1 MSRAIKTVARIA
13 LPIAGNFFAPGIGGI
28 IGGALGGA
36 LGGGGIG
43 GALLGAATAGLS
55 GGLGGS
61 LVGAPAGAS
70 LAQTTGNAL
79 LQGPTAGRGLLGL
92 ATGGSFGPIGNT
104 LTQAATGGFPSTGQL
119 LGLGNQLFAQE
130 QADTAE
136 EAARIQS
143 QALNRA
149 IDANQQA
156 LAPYQTL
163 GADSVARI
171 QEIQADPVAYIQNNP
186 LYQNLAQ
193 DAERR
198 LLANQAARG
207 KVGSGGTAAA
217 LQEQL
222 LGIGNSL
229 VNQELS
235 RLQGQA
241 NAGQN
246 AASNIGGFTGNLLA
260 QQGAVNAAG
269 QVGSLE
275 ALAQGY
281 QNQVNTFLNP
291 INL

>member
-43 GALLGAATAGLS
+43 GAILGAATAGLS
-55 GGLGGS
+55 SGLGGS
-61 LVGAPAGAS
+61 LIGAPAGAS

-79 LQGPTAGRGLLGL
+79 LQGPTAGSGLLGV
-92 ATGGSFGPIGNT
+92 ATGGNFGPIGNS
-104 LTQAATGGFPSTGQL
+104 LTQAATGGFSPGRL
-119 LGLGNQLFAQE
+119 LGIGNQLFAQE

-222 LGIGNSL
+222 LSIGNGL

-241 NAGQN
+241 GLGAG
-246 AASNIGGFTGNLLA
+246 AAGDLGDRVDNLLA
-260 QQGAVNAAG
+260 LQGDVNAAG
-269 QVGSLE
+269 QVGRLG
-275 ALAQGY
+275 ALARGY
-281 QNQVNTFLNP
+281 ENQVNTFLQP